1 MRGDFEVPVRL
12 AEAMRT
18 DDALFTA
25 YQARVA
31 TQIAIALDWRAA
43 NSGIGEAICAR
54 AKSLIHLPQVVRQG
68 ILGTMANHG
77 LAIGY
82 APPSAVDTSE
92 GPSLSMTLTEWPLE
106 HVRWDRGRCEL
117 MTRVRDAD
125 DVPITHGVD
134 GWIVFRKFGVAPWT
148 QDAALLAAA
157 LLWPAHAGGISDWA
171 GASYAH
177 GQPKLVGE
185 LPEGVRLE
193 KDDGTGDLSPEA
205 CAMLE
210 LATALASGD
219 AGAGVRPAG
228 SKLDLLESGSNA
240 WQVFDKLTTNRES
253 AAARI
258 YLGTDAI
265 LGSRG
270 GAPGIDIGALF
281 GIATTRI
288 QGDLEALE
296 RGFREGMIAPWMA
309 AHGYQQANAPCAV
322 YEIPDADADARS
334 LQEAS
339 AVERLEKSV
348 ASLKSIGAEVTQEVI
363 DALRETLG
371 VSVTA
376 TLVSLPLELAPADV
390 ARVMLVR
397 EARASQ
403 GLPPFGD
410 ERDELTIAQLDA
422 GVEPAEETPAPP
434 PPAAR
439 RRHVRAEPVDAD
451 GDGEIDEAEAAEAV
465 LEAGPVD
472 ADGDGKINETERE
485 SADLRAA
492 RKRVEKALVKHEVKV
507 TKKAELQRASD
518 EAYARREALSNEG
531 EIYQS
536 FDRSRETGDP
546 PPPERGLVHDA
557 QQARDAAEAAHDEA
571 QETYDT
577 ARRERADLETTSAM
591 DLDKMSWVGADG
603 APINGHEAKLQLD
616 QEIPQHETAAAAA
629 NAERVRTKNEHV
641 RLKKELAK
649 ANREFNR
656 AESKA
661 EDFDDGSEAL
671 GEALSGFREDV
682 GADVSEA
689 EEARDEA
696 QFEVEAKDMQIQ
708 ARKDALRYRELESD
722 NSPSAREERD
732 AIHAKYN
739 QPFTD
744 DMTLADEQAREAYD
758 DSSEDPPEDIQRA
771 IAKAERQRANLAVKA
786 EKAQAT
792 YTAKE
797 QAHFETN
804 KTISRALGDEYN
816 ENPEDVS
823 LGREG
828 AKRDEPST
836 EEQARIARAII
847 TGPKGGQYYLGPTGE
862 PVYVE

>member
-1 MRGDFEVPVRL
+1 MHAMASPDPKNIQARLRAGESKRAIARSLGVAPSTVRRAATRTAVEPARAIRTPARAPVRQSGPYAWDLERIRRARDCQMRGDFEIPVRL

-31 TQIAIALDWRAA
+31 TQIAITLDWRAA
-43 NSGIGEAICAR
+43 NSGIGESICAR
-54 AKSLIHLPQVVRQG
+54 ARSLIHLPQVVRQG

-82 APPSAVDTSE
+82 APPSAVDTPE
-92 GPSLSMTLTEWPLE
+92 GPSLCMTLTEWPLE

-117 MTRVRDAD
+117 MTRVRDLP

-134 GWIVFRKFGVAPWT
+134 GWVVFRKFGIAPWT

-193 KDDGTGDLSPEA
+193 KDDGTGDLTAEA

-309 AHGYQQANAPCAV
+309 AHGYQQANAPAAV
-322 YEIPDADADARS
+322 YEIPDSDADARS
-334 LQEAS
+334 QQEAD

-348 ASLKSIGAEVTQEVI
+348 ASLKSIGAEVTQDVI

-376 TLVSLPLELAPADV
+376 KLVSLPIQLGPADV
-390 ARVMLVR
+390 ARVMRVR

-410 ERDELTIAQLDA
+410 ERDELTISQLDA
-422 GVEPAEETPAPP
+422 GGGAAPAPVETTAP
-434 PPAAR
+434 APAAR

-451 GDGEIDEAEAAEAV
+451 GDGKINEAEAADAAANE
-465 LEAGPVD
+465 PID
-472 ADGDGKINETERE
+472 ADGDGVVNEAER
-485 SADLRAA
+485 RAYNDPEVKRA
-492 RKRVEKALVKHEVKV
+492 RKNVAKALAKHETKLG
-507 TKKAELQRASD
+507 KKAELQRTAD
-518 EAYARREALSNEG
+518 EASAKRAALSNDD
-531 EIYQS
+531 EIGNAIVAGTPVPEPAGKLE
-536 FDRSRETGDP
+536 DAAKAREAAETA
-546 PPPERGLVHDA
+546 HSDA
-557 QQARDAAEAAHDEA
+557 EDTLEQARAS
-571 QETYDT
+571 
-577 ARRERADLETTSAM
+577 RADLETTSS
-591 DLDKMSWVGADG
+591 DSLDEPYWVDASGS
-603 APINGHEAKLQLD
+603 PINGHEAKLQLD
-616 QEIPQHETAAAAA
+616 QEIPQHEAAVTAA
-629 NAERVRTKNEHV
+629 NAERIRTKNEHI
-641 RLKKELAK
+641 RLDKEFRK
-649 ANREFNR
+649 AGREADR
-656 AESKA
+656 AQEKLDS
-661 EDFDDGSEAL
+661 FDDGSDALQESL
-671 GEALSGFREDV
+671 GEYAQAHTQVLSDVQAERDQAQSDFDEDPS
-682 GADVSEA
+682 DP
-689 EEARDEA
+689 
-696 QFEVEAKDMQIQ
+696 EAKAFLAKKQ
-708 ARKDALRYRELESD
+708 AQLDAHEKVHAEATKGLND
-722 NSPSAREERD
+722 ASAPLVNAPGQAQPDRD
-732 AIHAKYN
+732 
-739 QPFTD
+739 
-744 DMTLADEQAREAYD
+744 
-758 DSSEDPPEDIQRA
+758 
-771 IAKAERQRANLAVKA
+771 
-786 EKAQAT
+786 
-792 YTAKE
+792 TA
-797 QAHFETN
+797 HS
-804 KTISRALGDEYN
+804 I
-816 ENPEDVS
+816 V
-823 LGREG
+823 
-828 AKRDEPST
+828 
-836 EEQARIARAII
+836 

-862 PVYVE
+862 PVYVK